1 MTAPT
6 TAAEAI
12 EQAALGPK
20 SVTTK
25 DGTTVIARDVDDLI
39 KSDNH
44 AAGKTAATKR
54 HFGIRFTKLIPPG
67 GG

>member
-1 MTAPT
+1 MAAPT

-25 DGTTVIARDVDDLI
+25 DGTTVIARDVPDLI
-39 KSDNH
+39 QADNH
-44 AAGKTAATKR
+44 TSGKVAATRK

>member
-25 DGTTVIARDVDDLI
+25 DGTTVIARDVDDHI
-39 KSDNH
+39 KADNH
-44 AAGKTAATKR
+44 IANKAVVKKNWTGWR
-54 HFGIRFTKLIPPG
+54 TKLIPPG